1 MHSPTTT
8 EGRAMSLAARADR
21 FFQLSARGTT
31 PAREAIA
38 GCTTFAAM
46 SYIVVVNPLILA
58 AAGMDRNGLFLATIV
73 SAMAATLVMAL
84 WANLPIALAPGM
96 GTNIVFAQVVVA
108 QMGVPWQTGLAMV
121 LLNALVFL
129 VLSLTRWRARIVAAF
144 PEPVKIGMQCSIGVF
159 IAWLGLR
166 SGGLLVGDAGSLV
179 AFSRLHDGAAWL
191 TLGGIL
197 FTAMLLVRRVP
208 GAFLLTMLVV
218 SAVGLFV
225 ADAEGRPLTRLPDH
239 WFGVPAFTGELL
251 FALDFRGFFSHFM
264 MLLPV
269 TLYFLLIEFFSGT
282 ATMFGVIRSA
292 GLLKPNGDLPSARAA
307 FASDA
312 LGSVIGAAAGTS
324 TVTAFVESVAGV
336 EAGARTGLSG
346 VVVAA
351 LFGLALFFGPLL
363 TAIPACATAP
373 VLVMVGLCMLDGL
386 RDLDTSTPENYL
398 PPLLMLL
405 VTACCADLMVALAL
419 GCFVYTLMLAA
430 RRRWPGAM
438 VLGLDAVFVLYLV
451 LRGAIV

>member
-1 MHSPTTT
+1 MT
-8 EGRAMSLAARADR
+8 LAERADR
-21 FFQLSARGTT
+21 YFQLRARGTT
-31 PAREAIA
+31 PAREAVA

-46 SYIVVVNPLILA
+46 SYIIVVNPLILS

-73 SAMAATLVMAL
+73 SAMVGTLVMAL

-96 GTNIVFAQVVVA
+96 GTNIVFAQVLVG

-129 VLSLTRWRARIVAAF
+129 ALSLTRWRARIVAAF
-144 PEPVKIGMQCSIGVF
+144 PEPVKLGMQCSIGVF

-166 SGGLLVGDAGSLV
+166 SGGLLVADSATLV
-179 AFSRLHDGAAWL
+179 AFSRLHEGAAWL

-197 FTAMLLVRRVP
+197 FTAMLLARRVP
-208 GAFLLTMLVV
+208 GAFLLTIF
-218 SAVGLFV
+218 AVTALGLFV
-225 ADAEGRPLTRLPDH
+225 KDGGGRPLTVLPAS
-239 WFGVPAFTGELL
+239 WSGIPAFHGDLL
-251 FALDFRGFFSHFM
+251 FALDLRGFFTHFM
-264 MLLPV
+264 LLLPV

-282 ATMFGVIRSA
+282 ATMFGVIRAA
-292 GLLKPNGDLPSARAA
+292 GLLTTTGDLPRARAA
-307 FASDA
+307 FAADA

-351 LFGLALFFGPLL
+351 LFGLALLFGPIL

-373 VLVMVGLCMLDGL
+373 VLVMVGVCMLDGL
-386 RDLDTSTPENYL
+386 RGLDTSAPEHCL

-419 GCFVYTLMLAA
+419 GCFVYTLMLLAK
-430 RRRWPGAM
+430 RRWPGAM
-438 VLGLDAVFVLYLV
+438 VIGLDAVFVLYLA

>member
-1 MHSPTTT
+1 MN
-8 EGRAMSLAARADR
+8 LAARADR

-96 GTNIVFAQVVVA
+96 GTNIVFAQVLVG

-129 VLSLTRWRARIVAAF
+129 LLSLTKWRARIVAAF
-144 PEPVKIGMQCSIGVF
+144 PEPVKLGMQCSIGVF

-191 TLGGIL
+191 TLAGIL
-197 FTAMLLVRRVP
+197 LTAMLLVRRVP

-218 SAVGLFV
+218 SAAGLFV
-225 ADAEGRPLTRLPDH
+225 ADADGRALTRLPQH
-239 WFGVPAFTGELL
+239 WFGVPALTGDLL

-264 MLLPV
+264 LLLPV
-269 TLYFLLIEFFSGT
+269 TLYFLPVSYTHLT
-282 ATMFGVIRSA
+282 
-292 GLLKPNGDLPSARAA
+292 LPTKR
-307 FASDA
+307 
-312 LGSVIGAAAGTS
+312 
-324 TVTAFVESVAGV
+324 
-336 EAGARTGLSG
+336 
-346 VVVAA
+346 
-351 LFGLALFFGPLL
+351 
-363 TAIPACATAP
+363 
-373 VLVMVGLCMLDGL
+373 
-386 RDLDTSTPENYL
+386 
-398 PPLLMLL
+398 
-405 VTACCADLMVALAL
+405 
-419 GCFVYTLMLAA
+419 
-430 RRRWPGAM
+430 
-438 VLGLDAVFVLYLV
+438 
-451 LRGAIV
+451 IV

>member
-1 MHSPTTT
+1 MN
-8 EGRAMSLAARADR
+8 LVARADR

-46 SYIVVVNPLILA
+46 SYILVVNPLILS

-96 GTNIVFAQVVVA
+96 GTNIVFAQVVVG

-129 VLSLTRWRARIVAAF
+129 LLSLTKWRARIVAAF
-144 PEPVKIGMQCSIGVF
+144 PEPVKLGMQCSIGVF

-166 SGGLLVGDAGSLV
+166 SGGLLVADSGTLV
-179 AFSRLHDGAAWL
+179 SFSRLHDGAAWL

-197 FTAMLLVRRVP
+197 FTAMLMVRRVP

-218 SAVGLFV
+218 SVLGLFIHG
-225 ADAEGRPLTRLPDH
+225 ADGRPLTALPAS
-239 WFGVPAFTGELL
+239 WFGLPSFTGELL
-251 FALDFRGFFSHFM
+251 FALDFKGFADHFM
-264 MLLPV
+264 LLLPV
-269 TLYFLLIEFFSGT
+269 TLYFLLIEFFAGT

-292 GLLKPNGDLPSARAA
+292 GLLQPNGDLPRARAA

-312 LGSVIGAAAGTS
+312 MGSVIGAVAGTS
-324 TVTAFVESVAGV
+324 TVTAYVESVAGV
-336 EAGARTGLSG
+336 EAGARSGLSG

-351 LFGLALFFGPLL
+351 LFGLALFAGPIL

-373 VLVMVGLCMLDGL
+373 VLVLVGLCMLDGL
-386 RDLDTSTPENYL
+386 RELDTGTPEHYL

-405 VTACCADLMVALAL
+405 VTACSADLMVALAL
-419 GCFVYTLMLAA
+419 GCFVYTLMLLA
-430 RRRWPGAM
+430 RRRWPGFM
-438 VLGLDAVFVLYLV
+438 VLGLDAVFVLYLA
-451 LRGAIV
+451 LRGAIG

>member
-1 MHSPTTT
+1 MRDLTH
-8 EGRAMSLAARADR
+8 ARGGARLDR

-31 PAREAIA
+31 PARELLA

-46 SYIVVVNPLILA
+46 SYIVVVNPAILA
-58 AAGMDRNGLFLATIV
+58 GAGMDRHGLFLATIV

-96 GTNIVFAQVVVA
+96 GTNIVFAQVVVG

-129 VLSLTRWRARIVAAF
+129 ALSLTRWRARIVAAF

-166 SGGLLVGDAGSLV
+166 SGGLLVADGASLV
-179 AFSRLHDGAAWL
+179 AFSRLHDSASWL

-197 FTAMLLVRRVP
+197 LTAMLLVRRVP
-208 GAFLLTMLVV
+208 GAFLLTILTVT
-218 SAVGLFV
+218 AAGLFCRG
-225 ADAEGRPLTRLPDH
+225 ADGAPLTVLPGA
-239 WFGVPAFTGELL
+239 WFGAPVLSGELL
-251 FALDFRGFFSHFM
+251 FALDLRGFLAHFM
-264 MLLPV
+264 LLLPV

-292 GLLKPNGDLPSARAA
+292 GLLTPEGDLPQARAA
-307 FASDA
+307 FAADA
-312 LGSVIGAAAGTS
+312 LGSVIGAVAGTS
-324 TVTAFVESVAGV
+324 TVTAYVESVAGV

-346 VVVAA
+346 LAVAA
-351 LFGLALFFGPLL
+351 LFGLALFCAPLL

-386 RDLDTSTPENYL
+386 RDLDTSAPEHYV

-419 GCFVYTLMLAA
+419 GCFTYTVMLAA
-430 RRRWPGAM
+430 RRRWPGTM
-438 VLGLDAVFVLYLV
+438 VLGLDAVFVLYLA
-451 LRGAIV
+451 LRGALG

>member
-1 MHSPTTT
+1 MN
-8 EGRAMSLAARADR
+8 LAERADR
-21 FFQLSARGTT
+21 YFELGARGTT
-31 PAREAIA
+31 PAREALA

-46 SYIVVVNPLILA
+46 SYILVVNPLILA
-58 AAGMDRNGLFLATIV
+58 SAGMDRNGLFLATVV
-73 SAMAATLVMAL
+73 SAMVATLVMAL
-84 WANLPIALAPGM
+84 WAKLPIALAPGM
-96 GTNIVFAQVVVA
+96 GTNIVFAQVLVG

-129 VLSLTRWRARIVAAF
+129 ALSLTKWRARIVAAF
-144 PEPVKIGMQCSIGVF
+144 PEPIKLGMQCSIGVF

-166 SGGLLVGDAGSLV
+166 SGGLLVADGGTLV
-179 AFSRLHDGAAWL
+179 AFSRLHDGASWL

-197 FTAMLLVRRVP
+197 LTAMLMVRRVP

-218 SAVGLFV
+218 SVLGLFV
-225 ADAEGRPLTRLPDH
+225 TDAGGKPLTTAPAS
-239 WFGVPAFTGELL
+239 WFGLPTFTGELV
-251 FALDFRGFFSHFM
+251 FALDFKGFASHFM
-264 MLLPV
+264 VLLPV

-292 GLLKPNGDLPSARAA
+292 GLLQPNGDLPRARAA
-307 FASDA
+307 FAADA

-336 EAGARTGLSG
+336 EAGGRTGLSG
-346 VVVAA
+346 VVVAG

-386 RDLDTSTPENYL
+386 RDLDTSAPENYL

-405 VTACCADLMVALAL
+405 ITACCADLMVPLAL
-419 GCFVYTLMLAA
+419 GSFVYTLMLLAK
-430 RRRWPGAM
+430 RRWPGAM
-438 VLGLDAVFVLYLV
+438 MLGLDAVFVLYLA
-451 LRGAIV
+451 LRGQIG

>member
-1 MHSPTTT
+1 MNFV
-8 EGRAMSLAARADR
+8 EWADR
-21 FFQLSARGTT
+21 YFQLSARGTT
-31 PAREAIA
+31 PAREAVA

-46 SYIVVVNPLILA
+46 SYILVVNPLILSG
-58 AAGMDRNGLFLATIV
+58 AGMDRNGLFLATIV
-73 SAMAATLVMAL
+73 SAMVATLVMAL

-96 GTNIVFAQVVVA
+96 GTNIVFAQVVVG

-129 VLSLTRWRARIVAAF
+129 VLSLTKWRARIVAAF
-144 PEPVKIGMQCSIGVF
+144 PEPVKLGMQCSIGVF

-166 SGGLLVGDAGSLV
+166 SGGLLVADAGSLV
-179 AFSRLHDGAAWL
+179 GFSRLHDGGAWL

-197 FTAMLLVRRVP
+197 LTAMLLVRRVP
-208 GAFLLTMLVV
+208 CAFLLTMLAV
-218 SAVGLFV
+218 SVLGVFVTGADGRSLTTLPSSWIGLPV
-225 ADAEGRPLTRLPDH
+225 
-239 WFGVPAFTGELL
+239 FTGQLL
-251 FALDFRGFFSHFM
+251 FALDFRGFASHFM
-264 MLLPV
+264 LLLPV
-269 TLYFLLIEFFSGT
+269 TLYFLLIEFFAGT

-292 GLLKPNGDLPSARAA
+292 GLLQPNGDLPRARAA
-307 FASDA
+307 FAADA

-324 TVTAFVESVAGV
+324 TVTAYVESVAGV

-351 LFGLALFFGPLL
+351 LFGLALLCGQLL

-386 RDLDTSTPENYL
+386 RDLDTSVPENYL

-405 VTACCADLMVALAL
+405 VTACSADLMVALAL
-419 GCFVYTLMLAA
+419 GCFIYTLMLLA

-438 VLGLDAVFVLYLV
+438 VIGLDAVFVLYLA
-451 LRGAIV
+451 LRGHIG

>member
-1 MHSPTTT
+1 MRDLP
-8 EGRAMSLAARADR
+8 AAFGGARLDR

-31 PAREAIA
+31 PARELLA

-46 SYIVVVNPLILA
+46 SYIVVVNPAILA
-58 AAGMDRNGLFLATIV
+58 GAGMDRHGLFLATIV

-96 GTNIVFAQVVVA
+96 GTNIVFAQVVVG

-121 LLNALVFL
+121 LFNALVFL
-129 VLSLTRWRARIVAAF
+129 ALSLTRWRARIVAAF

-166 SGGLLVGDAGSLV
+166 SGGLLVADAGSLV
-179 AFSRLHDGAAWL
+179 AFSPLHDSASWL

-197 FTAMLLVRRVP
+197 LTAVMLVRRVP
-208 GAFLLTMLVV
+208 GAFLLTIL
-218 SAVGLFV
+218 AVTAMGLFLRGPGG
-225 ADAEGRPLTRLPDH
+225 APLTVLPAN
-239 WFGVPAFTGELL
+239 WFGWPVLTGELV
-251 FALDFRGFFSHFM
+251 FALDVRGFLSHFM
-264 MLLPV
+264 LLLPV

-292 GLLKPNGDLPSARAA
+292 GLLTPGGDLPRARAA

-312 LGSVIGAAAGTS
+312 LGSVFGAAAGTS

-346 VVVAA
+346 LAVVA
-351 LFGLALFFGPLL
+351 LFGIALFCAPLL

-386 RDLDTSTPENYL
+386 RELDTRAPEHYV

-405 VTACCADLMVALAL
+405 VTACSADLMVALAL
-419 GCFVYTLMLAA
+419 GCFAYTAMLAA
-430 RRRWPGAM
+430 RGRWPGAM
-438 VLGLDAVFVLYLV
+438 ALGLDAVFVLYLA
-451 LRGAIV
+451 LRGAIF

>member
-1 MHSPTTT
+1 MRDLTHAQD
-8 EGRAMSLAARADR
+8 GARWSARLDK

-31 PAREAIA
+31 PAREVLA

-46 SYIVVVNPLILA
+46 SYIVVVNPAILA
-58 AAGMDRNGLFLATIV
+58 GAGMDRHGLFLATIV

-96 GTNIVFAQVVVA
+96 GTNIVFAQVVVG

-129 VLSLTRWRARIVAAF
+129 ALSLTRWRARIVAAF

-166 SGGLLVGDAGSLV
+166 SGGLLVADGASLV
-179 AFSRLHDGAAWL
+179 AFSRLHDSASWL

-197 FTAMLLVRRVP
+197 LTAMLLVRRVP
-208 GAFLLTMLVV
+208 GAFLLTILSVTTL
-218 SAVGLFV
+218 GLFCRG
-225 ADAEGRPLTRLPDH
+225 ADGAPLTVLPGA
-239 WFGVPAFTGELL
+239 WFGAPVLSGELL
-251 FALDFRGFFSHFM
+251 FALDLRGFLVHFM
-264 MLLPV
+264 LLLPV

-292 GLLKPNGDLPSARAA
+292 GLLTPEGDLPQARAA
-307 FASDA
+307 FAADA
-312 LGSVIGAAAGTS
+312 LGSVIGAVAGTS
-324 TVTAFVESVAGV
+324 TVTAYVESVAGV

-346 VVVAA
+346 LAVVA
-351 LFGLALFFGPLL
+351 LFGLALFCAPLL

-386 RDLDTSTPENYL
+386 RELDTSAPEHYV

-419 GCFVYTLMLAA
+419 GCFAYTVMLAA
-430 RRRWPGAM
+430 RQRWPGSM
-438 VLGLDAVFVLYLV
+438 VMGLDAVFVLYLA
-451 LRGAIV
+451 LRGALG

>member
-1 MHSPTTT
+1 MNIVQ
-8 EGRAMSLAARADR
+8 RADR
-21 FFQLSARGTT
+21 YFQLSARGTT
-31 PAREAIA
+31 PAREVIA

-46 SYIVVVNPLILA
+46 SYILVVNPLILA
-58 AAGMDRNGLFLATIV
+58 TAGMDRSGLFLATIL
-73 SAMAATLVMAL
+73 SAMTATLVMAL

-96 GTNIVFAQVVVA
+96 GTNIVFAQVVVG

-129 VLSLTRWRARIVAAF
+129 VLSLTKWRARIVAAF
-144 PEPVKIGMQCSIGVF
+144 PEPVKLGMQCSIGVF

-166 SGGLLVGDAGSLV
+166 SGGLLVADGGSLV
-179 AFSRLHDGAAWL
+179 GFSRLHDGAAWL

-197 FTAMLLVRRVP
+197 FTAMLMVRRVP

-218 SAVGLFV
+218 SALGLV
-225 ADAEGRPLTRLPDH
+225 VTGTDGKPLTTLPDS
-239 WFGVPAFTGELL
+239 WFGLPAVSGELL
-251 FALDFRGFFSHFM
+251 FALDFKGFASHFM
-264 MLLPV
+264 LLLPV
-269 TLYFLLIEFFSGT
+269 TLYFLLIEFFAGT

-292 GLLKPNGDLPSARAA
+292 GLLQPNGDLPRARAA
-307 FASDA
+307 FAADA
-312 LGSVIGAAAGTS
+312 LGSVIGAVAGTS
-324 TVTAFVESVAGV
+324 TVTAYVESVAGV

-351 LFGLALFFGPLL
+351 LFGLALLFGPVL

-386 RDLDTSTPENYL
+386 RELDTSAPEHCL

-405 VTACCADLMVALAL
+405 VTACSADLMVALAL
-419 GCFVYTLMLAA
+419 GCFIYTLMLLA

-438 VLGLDAVFVLYLV
+438 VIWLDAVFVLYLA
-451 LRGAIV
+451 LRGQIG

>member
-1 MHSPTTT
+1 MRDVPAHRNAGT
-8 EGRAMSLAARADR
+8 RMQWLDR
-21 FFQLSARGTT
+21 YFQVSARGST
-31 PAREAIA
+31 PGREILA

-46 SYIVVVNPLILA
+46 SYIVVVNPMILA
-58 AAGMDRNGLFLATIV
+58 GAGMDRTGLFLATVI

-96 GTNIVFAQVVVA
+96 GTNIVFAQVVVG
-108 QMGVPWQTGLAMV
+108 QMSVPWQTGLAMV
-121 LLNALVFL
+121 MLNALVFL
-129 VLSLTRWRARIVAAF
+129 LLSLTRWRARIVAAF

-166 SGGLLVGDAGSLV
+166 SGGLLVADPASMV
-179 AFSRLHDGAAWL
+179 AFSRLHDSAAML

-197 FTAMLLVRRVP
+197 ITAMLLVRRIP
-208 GAFLLTMLVV
+208 GAFLITILVV
-218 SAVGLFV
+218 SILGLFCR
-225 ADAEGRPLTRLPDH
+225 DSLGKPLTAMPDAWFSLPA
-239 WFGVPAFTGELL
+239 WSGTLV
-251 FALDFRGFFSHFM
+251 FALDIRGFLSHFM
-264 MLLPV
+264 LLLPV

-292 GLLKPNGDLPSARAA
+292 GLLTPTGDLPRARAA
-307 FASDA
+307 FAADA

-346 VVVAA
+346 LAVVA
-351 LFGLALFFGPLL
+351 LFGLTLFCAPLL

-386 RDLDTSTPENYL
+386 RDLDTSVPEHYV

-419 GCFVYTLMLAA
+419 GCFAYTLMLAA
-430 RRRWPGAM
+430 RKRWPGAM
-438 VLGLDAVFVLYLV
+438 MIGLDAVFLLYLA
-451 LRGAIV
+451 LRGALN

>member
-1 MHSPTTT
+1 MNFV
-8 EGRAMSLAARADR
+8 ERADR
-21 FFQLSARGTT
+21 YFQLSARGTT

-46 SYIVVVNPLILA
+46 SYILVVNPLILA
-58 AAGMDRNGLFLATIV
+58 TAGMDRNGLFLATIA
-73 SAMAATLVMAL
+73 SAMVATLVMAL

-96 GTNIVFAQVVVA
+96 GTNIVFAQVVVG

-129 VLSLTRWRARIVAAF
+129 VLSLTKWRARIVAAF
-144 PEPVKIGMQCSIGVF
+144 PEPVKLGMQCSIGVF

-166 SGGLLVGDAGSLV
+166 SGGLLVADGVTLV
-179 AFSRLHDGAAWL
+179 GFSRLHDGAAWL

-197 FTAMLLVRRVP
+197 LTAMLLVRRIP

-218 SAVGLFV
+218 SLLGLFV
-225 ADAEGRPLTRLPDH
+225 TGADGKPLTALPAD
-239 WFGVPAFTGELL
+239 WFGLPSSTGELL
-251 FALDFRGFFSHFM
+251 FALDFKGFGAHFM
-264 MLLPV
+264 LLLPV
-269 TLYFLLIEFFSGT
+269 TLYFLLIEFFAGT

-292 GLLKPNGDLPSARAA
+292 GLLQPNGDLPRARAA

-312 LGSVIGAAAGTS
+312 LGSVIGAVAGTS
-324 TVTAFVESVAGV
+324 TVTAYVESVAGV

-346 VVVAA
+346 VVVAV

-386 RDLDTSTPENYL
+386 RELDTGAAENYV

-405 VTACCADLMVALAL
+405 VTACSADLMVALAL
-419 GCFVYTLMLAA
+419 GCFVYTLMLLA

-438 VLGLDAVFVLYLV
+438 VLGLDAVFVLYLA
-451 LRGAIV
+451 LRGQIG

>member
-1 MHSPTTT
+1 MNFA
-8 EGRAMSLAARADR
+8 ERVDR
-21 FFQLSARGTT
+21 FFQLGARGTT
-31 PAREAIA
+31 PAREAVA

-46 SYIVVVNPLILA
+46 SYIIVVNPLILS
-58 AAGMDRNGLFLATIV
+58 AAGMERNGLFLATIV
-73 SAMAATLVMAL
+73 SAMVATLVMAL

-96 GTNIVFAQVVVA
+96 GTNIVFAQVVVG
-108 QMGVPWQTGLAMV
+108 QLGVSWQIGLAMV

-129 VLSLTRWRARIVAAF
+129 ALSLTEWRARIVAAF
-144 PEPVKIGMQCSIGVF
+144 PEPVKLGMQCSLGVF

-166 SGGLLVGDAGSLV
+166 SGGLLVGGGGALV

-197 FTAMLLVRRVP
+197 LTAMLLARRVQ
-208 GAFLLTMLVV
+208 GTFLLTILAV
-218 SAVGLFV
+218 SAAGLFV
-225 ADAEGRPLTRLPDH
+225 HDAGGKPLTVPPAA
-239 WFGVPAFTGELL
+239 WFGLPSLHSDL
-251 FALDFRGFFSHFM
+251 FLALDLRGFFAHFM
-264 MLLPV
+264 LLLPV

-292 GLLKPNGDLPSARAA
+292 GLITAAGDLPRARAA

-312 LGSVIGAAAGTS
+312 LGSAIGALAGTS
-324 TVTAFVESVAGV
+324 TVTAYVESVAGV
-336 EAGARTGLSG
+336 EAGARSGLSG

-373 VLVMVGLCMLDGL
+373 VLVMVGLCMLEGL
-386 RDLDTSTPENYL
+386 RDLDMSAPERYL

-430 RRRWPGAM
+430 QRRRPGAM
-438 VLGLDAVFVLYLV
+438 VLGLDAVFALYLA
-451 LRGAIV
+451 LRGAIA